1 MFTSLQ
7 WPPFSVLK
15 IFIWTWNF
23 RSKLW
28 TILSTIFFKV
38 LYKLFSTSSL
48 ICRGGHIEAQDTNA
62 YLRTF
67 CAFRCTFVAGRW
79 GELSVT
85 LSSSLSSMIS
95 SLADPIALSISS
107 GYEQIS
113 TVTKVNYFSLNNVTS
128 VHDHDKRLW
137 EWIKW
142 TPKQNCIDYLSNS
155 VNYSLTS
162 PYRHLYNM
170 DTSLLQTVR

>member
-107 GYEQIS
+107 GYEKIS
-113 TVTKVNYFSLNNVTS
+113 TVTKVNYFSLNNISTWSWQKVMRINKMNTKAKL
-128 VHDHDKRLW
+128 HWLF
-137 EWIKW
+137 IKFCPLQSNLSLR
-142 TPKQNCIDYLSNS
+142 TPL
-155 VNYSLTS
+155 
-162 PYRHLYNM
+162 
-170 DTSLLQTVR
+170 